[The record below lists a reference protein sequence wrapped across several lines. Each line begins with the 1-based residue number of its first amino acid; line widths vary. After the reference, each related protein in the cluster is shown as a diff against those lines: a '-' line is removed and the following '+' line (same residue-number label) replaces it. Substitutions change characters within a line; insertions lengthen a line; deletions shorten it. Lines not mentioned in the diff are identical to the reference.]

1 MAALWRLGAVH
12 PRRLPRHLLPS
23 LPALATRRL
32 EHTFASLGLSPRVCD
47 AAAAHGFVA
56 PSGAQ
61 ALAIPEVLAGRS
73 VAIAASTGS
82 GKTMAYLMPILHRI
96 TEEERAEPEL
106 RYESRPRALVLA
118 PTRDLSKQIFDEA
131 KQLSHVCRARVRLL
145 TGEEK
150 LATQRLKLREGV
162 DVLVSTPARL
172 LLLHKL
178 GDLSLRK
185 VRLVVIDEADDML
198 LRGFDE
204 ELEEVLARCS
214 SGGRAATFGAPR
226 AANASGASPPQSR
239 ASTLRLRRAGD
250 SKVHSELALPQLAFV
265 SASFPAAARH
275 RIATHFPHTKMLFA
289 PCVHRAPPSLSHR
302 LVHIAT
308 GEDKLTRLVE
318 LLRSSPPSSSEPSI
332 GGSLI
337 FCRGVQSAR
346 AVAHALTDAGMRVE
360 SCHGALPA
368 AMRAQALEAFS
379 SCAAEGG
386 CLVATD
392 LAARG
397 LDLKQPPHVI
407 NFDFPASSALYL
419 HRAGRTARMGAPGT
433 VTSLVLGR
441 QRATAEALIAAV
453 GRGEDLA
460 SVSLQVNL
468 DRGKEQNRR
477 QLQQHKPHG
486 GGSALARA
494 PRLALGLPGGGRKRD
509 APTMPKEARPSARR
523 GAGRFSQFQRKER
536 RHKAGRPGSGK
547 RR

>member
-1 MAALWRLGAVH
+1 MRDVCVTHACVTRVAHVKTASETAAKGSPKPTSDPVRSMTADSSFCFHCAVFDRPPRLPLPLAAL
-12 PRRLPRHLLPS
+12 
-23 LPALATRRL
+23 
-32 EHTFASLGLSPRVCD
+32 
-47 AAAAHGFVA
+47 
-56 PSGAQ
+56 Q
-61 ALAIPEVLAGRS
+61 
-73 VAIAASTGS
+73 
-82 GKTMAYLMPILHRI
+82 
-96 TEEERAEPEL
+96 
-106 RYESRPRALVLA
+106 
-118 PTRDLSKQIFDEA
+118 Q
-131 KQLSHVCRARVRLL
+131 
-145 TGEEK
+145 
-150 LATQRLKLREGV
+150 
-162 DVLVSTPARL
+162 
-172 LLLHKL
+172 
-178 GDLSLRK
+178 
-185 VRLVVIDEADDML
+185 
-198 LRGFDE
+198 
-204 ELEEVLARCS
+204 
-214 SGGRAATFGAPR
+214 
-226 AANASGASPPQSR
+226 
-239 ASTLRLRRAGD
+239 
-250 SKVHSELALPQLAFV
+250 LALPQLAFV